1 MKVNTFTKTGNK
13 ATTETTLDKAIF
25 EVIPET
31 NVLLAQAYEANRR
44 GERTSGPVAKTRGE
58 VRGGGRKPWKQKG
71 TGRARAGTIRSPL
84 WRGGGVTFG
93 PVGLMT
99 GNKVSKTS
107 RKVAL
112 KQALSLSAKSGFI
125 NIIEDFDPKNGKTHE
140 VADLLAKLKLTG
152 KVTLVVETK
161 ADVIDRSTRNIA
173 GLDVIQASRLNVND
187 VLDATNIV
195 ITKKSLE
202 VLSERLGA

>member
-1 MKVNTFTKTGNK
+1 MKVSTFTKTGNK

-44 GERTSGPVAKTRGE
+44 GERTANPIAKTRGN

-93 PVGLMT
+93 PVGLMS
-99 GNKVSKTS
+99 GSKVSKTS

-125 NIIEDFDPKNGKTHE
+125 NVIEDFDPKNGKTHE
-140 VADLLAKLKLTG
+140 AAELLAKLKLNG
-152 KVTLVVETK
+152 KITLVVESK
-161 ADVIDRSTRNIA
+161 ADQVDRSTRNIA
-173 GLDVIQASRLNVND
+173 GLDVVQANRLNVND
-187 VLDATNIV
+187 VLDASNIV

-202 VLSERLGA
+202 VLSERLGK